1 MQSQTTSEVAE
12 RSSEA
17 AHKQPVDPVAVS
29 PMEEFLGI
37 GLLLALLLFS

>member
-1 MQSQTTSEVAE
+1 MHNQTTSESAE
-12 RSSEA
+12 RSLEA
-17 AHKQPVDPVAVS
+17 THTQPVDPVAVS